1 MSNLATILSHLMLA
15 KNIKSA
21 ELARR
26 TGIGQPVIHRLM
38 TGVTENPQILTLK
51 PLSDFFGVSIEQLIG
66 LTPLN
71 QRKMIDE
78 TTLHQL
84 NNKLS
89 AIKTVAGVLTD
100 LLPTLIEG
108 YQKAIEAHL
117 ITASI
122 PKDILP
128 LLSLNTTNLL
138 NATHQAQTLLTHN
151 NENQDIV

>member
-1 MSNLATILSHLMLA
+1 MLTHH
-15 KNIKSA
+15 IKSA

-51 PLSDFFGVSIEQLIG
+51 PIADYFEVSIEQLLG
-66 LTPLN
+66 LVPLS

-78 TTLHQL
+78 ATVHNL

-89 AIKTVAGVLTD
+89 TVKTVAGVLTD

-108 YQKAIEAHL
+108 YQKAIESHL
-117 ITASI
+117 IPATI

-128 LLSLNTTNLL
+128 LLALNTSNLL
-138 NATHQAQTLLTHN
+138 KATQQAQVLLTHN